1 MRAVASVSFGKD
13 SLAMLLYIL
22 ENRLPLDEV
31 IFYDTGMEFEA
42 IYRIRDKIAP
52 VLAREGIALT
62 ELKPKNPFI
71 YDMTERPVTSK
82 QKGSHKGYGWCGGVC
97 RWGTTWKTQALD
109 RYAASADLHYIGIAA
124 DEPER
129 IKRLQLPKVALLA
142 EIGMTE
148 ADALQY
154 CRDRGYN
161 WSEESPA
168 TESGT
173 VDLYEILDRVSCWCC
188 ANKNRREL
196 RNIYQYLPQYWIRL
210 EALQDQI
217 ERPMKRFKNRQYG
230 EYGNIRRM
238 AYIFKGEIEHEQR
251 SQHRPV

>member
-13 SLAMLLYIL
+13 SLAMLLYII

-52 VLAREGIALT
+52 ALTKGGITLT
-62 ELKPKNPFI
+62 ELKPQNPFL
-71 YDMTERPVTSK
+71 YDMTERPVTSR
-82 QKGSHKGYGWCGGVC
+82 QKGSHNGYGWCGGVC

-129 IKRLQLPKVALLA
+129 IKRLQPPKFALLA

-148 ADALQY
+148 ADALRY

-161 WSEESPA
+161 WNEETTA
-168 TESGT
+168 TESGI

-196 RNIYQYLPQYWIRL
+196 RNIYKYLPQYWSRL
-210 EALQDQI
+210 ETIQDQI
-217 ERPMKRFKNRQYG
+217 DRPMKQFKNKQYG
-230 EYGNIRRM
+230 EYGNVRRM
-238 AYIFKGEIEHEQR
+238 AEIFKGEIEHEQR
-251 SQHRPV
+251 NQHRPV